1 MCFAWRGSG
10 PFFVRWFQARTYVY
24 FCVDRDFPSGF
35 FNLWGDGG
43 CCQGVIGPLA
53 AVLGVEAWGGG
64 AVFCFF
70 GRKKWGRAV
79 GFACSGRLF
88 GYTRQSLA

>member
-1 MCFAWRGSG
+1 MYFAWLGSG

-64 AVFCFF
+64 AVFCFL
-70 GRKKWGRAV
+70 V
-79 GFACSGRLF
+79 GKNGVGPWVLLAAGDCLGTL
-88 GYTRQSLA
+88 GSL